1 MQGTSRDRSCWP
13 RRRLTRRR
21 EAATVASRFLAATWA
36 LSAWASLARGE
47 SDGGQVEV
55 NCCDFV
61 LNLGFSESAIKD
73 GPLFAG
79 ILGLGEGCMANEGEV
94 IARAGLGEANVKR
107 LFVNIISNLPSGHV
121 QGWSLGVRL
130 EGQGD
135 VIRATVAGTSADLM
149 PDGYRDPDQ
158 SFNKTSVIDPAK
170 NGGRRGVVT
179 AVALTTGGLEEAV
192 LPSVGTQSVLAFD
205 LSAQG
210 PQGEADRVALLEF
223 GLSLP
228 GSENPF
234 WDWDF
239 ASVEGSAVLPC
250 NADAARLSVTFRA
263 ARFHRGDANASG
275 RVDISDAIRIFMTL
289 FQGADP
295 FPCAD
300 AADATDDGRVD
311 ISDGLRILLDFFI
324 PGTAIPTPGP
334 FVCGSDP
341 TPDGLPC
348 GEESHCPPD

>member
-1 MQGTSRDRSCWP
+1 
-13 RRRLTRRR
+13 
-21 EAATVASRFLAATWA
+21 
-36 LSAWASLARGE
+36 
-47 SDGGQVEV
+47 
-55 NCCDFV
+55 
-61 LNLGFSESAIKD
+61 LNFGFSESAIKD
-73 GPLFAG
+73 GPLFEG
-79 ILGLGEGCMANEGEV
+79 ILGLGEGCMAREGEV
-94 IARAGLGEANVKR
+94 VARAGLGEANVKR
-107 LFVNIISNLPSGHV
+107 LFVNIISNLPGGHV
-121 QGWSLGVRL
+121 QGWSLGMRL

-149 PDGYRDPDQ
+149 PGGYRDPDQ

-179 AVALTTGGLEEAV
+179 AVALTTQGFEEAV
-192 LPSVGTQSVLAFD
+192 LPGVGTQSVLAFD
-205 LSAQG
+205 VSAQG
-210 PQGEADRVALLEF
+210 PQGEADQVALLEF
-223 GLSLP
+223 GLWIP
-228 GSENPF
+228 GWEMPLEEL
-234 WDWDF
+234 
-239 ASVEGSAVLPC
+239 ATVEGSAVYPC
-250 NADAARLSVTFRA
+250 NAHEARLSVTFRA

-289 FQGADP
+289 FQGAEP

-334 FVCGSDP
+334 FVCGPDP

-348 GEESHCPPD
+348 GEETPCPSDLLP